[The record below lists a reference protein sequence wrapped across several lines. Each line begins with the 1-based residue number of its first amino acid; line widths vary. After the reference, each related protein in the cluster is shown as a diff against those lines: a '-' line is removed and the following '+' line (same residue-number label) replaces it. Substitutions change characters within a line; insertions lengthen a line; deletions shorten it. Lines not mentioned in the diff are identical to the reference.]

1 MTVTPR
7 VSVVVPVYGGAA
19 ETGRCLAS
27 VLDHAPA
34 LTVPFDL
41 VVVDDASPD
50 PAVRAEL
57 ERVAA
62 EPAPV
67 AVTLLRNPDNVGFV
81 ASVNR
86 GIRHADGDVVVL
98 NADTVVTAGW
108 LDALADAARGEDVAT
123 VTPLTSSGSFCTL
136 PPPVV
141 AAFGLD
147 GPEPRIDA
155 CADFVR
161 EQSLG
166 LRPEVITGVG
176 FCLYVTREAID
187 RCGPLDERDFG
198 KGYGEEVDF
207 CLRAT
212 RLGFRHLVEDAT
224 YVHHWGG
231 VSFGAE
237 RVAGLARGSAVLRER
252 YPFFRATN
260 ARERAEH
267 PLAVAFKALE
277 LALTERNPARPH
289 VLQVLHQPSP
299 AAGGTEK
306 HVQALDEALGD
317 RFDVSVLHPVE
328 SGFVLRTRWMV
339 GGPEPIAHELLFPG
353 GGARARGIHDPVA
366 AAALQTV
373 LDLFDVDAVHLHNL
387 IGHSLAPL
395 SVLADF
401 PGPVVCTVHDLYLA
415 CPNHSLLYLD
425 TEPCGIP
432 EDLEV
437 CARCLPASR
446 VGEPVSYLRRF
457 RAEVEAHLDVVD
469 HFVVASQSAA
479 DHLLR
484 AYDVDEARIELIEH
498 GAIIEVPD
506 ERVVDER
513 HVLEDPLRLA
523 FVGRGWRKKGL
534 DVASGLADAGVASG
548 VEVHHFGPLEEPA
561 SPSLVRH
568 GAYDNRELPR
578 LLRDAGIHVV
588 LLPGPYAETFGYVM
602 TEALA
607 AGLPVIGA
615 GYGAL
620 GQRIRAL
627 GVGWTFDPQEEDE
640 LPSLV
645 EHLDRCRPEVLR
657 ATRRAAATELRSTA
671 ATADRY
677 AELYQGAH
685 LPTDRR
691 RPTVTDNADAEAD
704 RLRRHARALA
714 AVNHQLHA
722 QLDAT
727 ARTRGRDLTRR
738 WYDELERRAPRTQ
751 RSLELVLEAAA
762 SGRLLVDMASAAVRR
777 RRG

>member
-1 MTVTPR
+1 M
-7 VSVVVPVYGGAA
+7 
-19 ETGRCLAS
+19 
-27 VLDHAPA
+27 
-34 LTVPFDL
+34 
-41 VVVDDASPD
+41 
-50 PAVRAEL
+50 
-57 ERVAA
+57 
-62 EPAPV
+62 
-67 AVTLLRNPDNVGFV
+67 
-81 ASVNR
+81 
-86 GIRHADGDVVVL
+86 
-98 NADTVVTAGW
+98 
-108 LDALADAARGEDVAT
+108 
-123 VTPLTSSGSFCTL
+123 TPLTSSGSICTL
-136 PPPVV
+136 PPLVV
-141 AAFGLD
+141 AEFGLD
-147 GPEPRIDA
+147 GPEPRIDD

-176 FCLYVTREAID
+176 FCMYVTREALD

-198 KGYGEEVDF
+198 RGYGEEVDF

-224 YVHHWGG
+224 FVHHRGG

-289 VLQVLHQPSP
+289 VLQVLHSRHRPPEAPRS
-299 AAGGTEK
+299 TS
-306 HVQALDEALGD
+306 QALDEALGD
-317 RFDVSVLHPVE
+317 RFDVSVLYPVE

-353 GGARARGIHDPVA
+353 GGARARGVHDPVA

-395 SVLADF
+395 AVLADF
-401 PGPVVCTVHDLYLA
+401 PGPVVCSVHDLYLA

-425 TEPCGIP
+425 DRALRHPRGP
-432 EDLEV
+432 RGV
-437 CARCLPASR
+437 CPLPA
-446 VGEPVSYLRRF
+446 GEPTSASPCHYLRRF
-457 RAEVEAHLDVVD
+457 RA
-469 HFVVASQSAA
+469 
-479 DHLLR
+479 
-484 AYDVDEARIELIEH
+484 
-498 GAIIEVPD
+498 G
-506 ERVVDER
+506 
-513 HVLEDPLRLA
+513 
-523 FVGRGWRKKGL
+523 GRGAPRRRRPLGRRQSERGRLPAAGL
-534 DVASGLADAGVASG
+534 RRRRGPDRAHRARGDHRGPGRAGGRRAPRAGRAPQAGVRRPGLAQ
-548 VEVHHFGPLEEPA
+548 EGPRRRQPALPTPVWPPA
-561 SPSLVRH
+561 SRSITSDRSRSRRRRSLVRH
-568 GAYDNRELPR
+568 GAYDNRSCLDSSGTP
-578 LLRDAGIHVV
+578 ASTIV

-602 TEALA
+602 TEALV

-620 GQRIRAL
+620 GERIRAL
-627 GVGWTFDPQEEDE
+627 GVGWTFDPQQEDE

-691 RPTVTDNADAEAD
+691 RPTVTDAADAEAD

-751 RSLELVLEAAA
+751 RSLELLLEAAA
-762 SGRLLVDMASAAVRR
+762 SGRVLVDMASAAVRR